1 MPKYNLQFIRLKVYK
16 LKIFLYCKDKSN
28 IRNVWHIFLH
38 NIILYSR
45 FMNISTKYKSIT
57 TILIYKIN
65 ILNDVVIY
73 LK

>member
-1 MPKYNLQFIRLKVYK
+1 
-16 LKIFLYCKDKSN
+16 
-28 IRNVWHIFLH
+28 
-38 NIILYSR
+38 
-45 FMNISTKYKSIT
+45 MNISTKYKSIT